1 MFFQVV
7 YIYRESLTR
16 TLRKIIYSINPNVG
30 KLGDVKMAEKQE
42 KVRAQWACEVGSVPL
57 SSNETP
63 FPTRTLDTVQALLTC
78 KCLFVHL
85 TPRLVT
91 PAWAT
96 VHLSIVSGSKFFI

>member
-1 MFFQVV
+1 
-7 YIYRESLTR
+7 
-16 TLRKIIYSINPNVG
+16 
-30 KLGDVKMAEKQE
+30 MAEKQE

-96 VHLSIVSGSKFFI
+96 VHLSIVSGLKLHCAGQSQVFLCYISKFSGLSSSP